1 MWNLTTSQCE
11 LFKVGVRQE
20 LDQYDGDLL
29 KYMTCRERGIFK
41 PKPMPK
47 SFDTRRHTL
56 AEELQTEL
64 KTEY

>member
-1 MWNLTTSQCE
+1 MSPDRSLGGQELKGDMWNLTTSQCE

-47 SFDTRRHTL
+47 
-56 AEELQTEL
+56 
-64 KTEY
+64 